1 MEIKIRLKKNEV
13 VTKKER
19 KNSIMKIDLCIGK
32 NGEEACSACT
42 ANSASKNRNVY
53 FF

>member
-1 MEIKIRLKKNEV
+1 MDV
-13 VTKKER
+13 PKER

-53 FF
+53 FFLELITITKS